1 MNKDGTTMKDLKQYI
16 ETLER
21 NGQAQSAQILAN
33 RAKIAQLQEVI
44 IGLVIEKQSL

>member
-1 MNKDGTTMKDLKQYI
+1 MNKDETTVEDLRQYI

-33 RAKIAQLQEVI
+33 RAKITQLQEVI
-44 IGLVIEKQSL
+44 IGLVIEKQSV